1 MDSFGRKNRGED
13 VAPGD
18 RLSEKKERNISGTAD
33 GRRWNAARTAYL
45 GMFIAVAMVL
55 SYLESF
61 IPVNIAV
68 PGVKLGLANLAAIV
82 VMYRMSSGD
91 AWLVSMVRIFL
102 SSLLFGN
109 MAVMMYSIA
118 GAVFSLTVMMICKK
132 LDLFGLAGVSI
143 AGAVSHNAGQ
153 VIVAALLMKSGNIM
167 LYIPVLCISGTIAGV
182 CIGIAGAVLVKNLP
196 NLGK

>member
-1 MDSFGRKNRGED
+1 MEIGSWIHLEEKQGED

-18 RLSEKKERNISGTAD
+18 RLSEKERNISVTAD
-33 GRRWNAARTAYL
+33 DSRWTAARTAYL

-118 GAVFSLTVMMICKK
+118 GAVFSLTVMMICKSLIC
-132 LDLFGLAGVSI
+132 LDW
-143 AGAVSHNAGQ
+143 
-153 VIVAALLMKSGNIM
+153 
-167 LYIPVLCISGTIAGV
+167 PV
-182 CIGIAGAVLVKNLP
+182 
-196 NLGK
+196 